1 MKQTLRVLAL
11 LGLISGQPLLAQQA
25 PTGTETTASV
35 PQAAPSEAE
44 LAAQAAQEAM
54 QMGPITIK
62 VAAQAELS

>member
-25 PTGTETTASV
+25 PSSTETTASV
-35 PQAAPSEAE
+35 PQAAPTEAE
-44 LAAQAAQEAM
+44 LAAKAAEDAM

-62 VAAQAELS
+62 IAQ